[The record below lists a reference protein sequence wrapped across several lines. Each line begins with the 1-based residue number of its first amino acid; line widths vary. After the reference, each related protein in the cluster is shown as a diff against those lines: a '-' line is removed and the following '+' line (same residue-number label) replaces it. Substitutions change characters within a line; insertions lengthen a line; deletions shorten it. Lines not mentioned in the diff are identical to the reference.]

1 MQMTHPYLLAAVLAY
16 IAVVFWVAHRTGRNA
31 TNEGFFVGNRSSP
44 WPVVAF
50 GMIGTTLSGVTFVSV
65 PGAVGR
71 DGFTYFQVV
80 LGNFAGF
87 LVTAFVLLPLYY
99 RDRVTSIYHVL
110 QTRLGTGAHRTGAA
124 FFLLSR
130 TLGATARLYLVVNV
144 LQAMLLD
151 SYGVPFGITA
161 LAVVALIV
169 AYTFEGGVKT
179 IVWTDLLQT
188 ACMLAGVAIITW
200 IVLSRLGLDVAASLE
215 VMRQQGLSTIVSTDF
230 LRGDF
235 FLKQF
240 VAGLFIAMT
249 MTGMDQ
255 ELMQKNISVRT
266 LADSQKNMFAM
277 ATILLFVVLA
287 FLYLGGLL
295 HIYAEA
301 AGIPERGDRL
311 FPAVVMGSLP
321 PAVQLVFI
329 IALVSAL
336 FPSADGALTALTSSF
351 CVDLLGL
358 RERRDLDESA
368 ASRIRKRVHL
378 AFAALFLALVLGFH
392 ALASPSMI
400 TVILTIA
407 AYTYGPLLGLFA
419 FAMLARRHPRD
430 RWVPLVAIAAPLAC
444 YGIDHYQGAL
454 FGDYQVGLEILVLNG
469 ALMFA
474 GLWLISTPAKT
485 KSPTSV

>member
-1 MQMTHPYLLAAVLAY
+1 MTHPYLLAAVLAY
-16 IAVVFWVAHRTGRNA
+16 FALVFWVAHRTGRNA

-65 PGAVGR
+65 PGSVGR
-71 DGFTYFQVV
+71 EGFTYFQVV

-87 LVTAFVLLPLYY
+87 LATAFVLLPLYY
-99 RDRVTSIYHVL
+99 RERVTSIYHVL
-110 QTRLGTGAHRTGAA
+110 EIRLGAGAHRTGAA

-151 SYGVPFGITA
+151 SYGVPFAITS

-188 ACMLAGVAIITW
+188 ACMLAGVAIITASL
-200 IVLSRLGLDVAASLE
+200 LSRMGLDPASGFDA
-215 VMRQQGLSTIVSTDF
+215 MRGRGLATILSTDF
-230 LRGDF
+230 LRADF
-235 FLKQF
+235 FVKQF
-240 VAGLFIAMT
+240 IAGAFIALT

-266 LADSQKNMFAM
+266 LAGSQKNMAVM
-277 ATILLFVVLA
+277 SAILLVVVFA

-295 HIYAEA
+295 HLYAEA

-311 FPAVVMGSLP
+311 FPAVVMGYFPS
-321 PAVQLVFI
+321 AVQLVFI

-351 CVDLLGL
+351 CVDILGL
-358 RERRDLDESA
+358 GERRKLDDAA
-368 ASRIRKRVHL
+368 ASRLRKRVHL
-378 AFAALFLALVLGFH
+378 AFAAIFLALVLGFH
-392 ALASPSMI
+392 ALGSPSMI
-400 TVILTIA
+400 SVILTIA

-419 FAMLARRHPRD
+419 FAMLTKRRPAD
-430 RWVPLVAIAAPLAC
+430 RRVPLVAIAAPLAC
-444 YGIDHYQGAL
+444 YAVDHYQRAL
-454 FGDYQVGLEILVLNG
+454 FGDYEVGLEILVLNG
-469 ALMFA
+469 ALTFA
-474 GLWLISTPAKT
+474 GLWLISRRR
-485 KSPTSV
+485 S

>member
-1 MQMTHPYLLAAVLAY
+1 MTHPYLLAAVLAY
-16 IAVVFWVAHRTGRNA
+16 FALVFWVAHRTGRNA
-31 TNEGFFVGNRSSP
+31 TNEGFFVGARASP

-65 PGAVGR
+65 PGAVAR

-87 LVTAFVLLPLYY
+87 LAIAFVLLPIYY
-99 RDRVTSIYHVL
+99 RERVTSIYHVL
-110 QTRLGTGAHRTGAA
+110 GTRLGRGAHRTGAA

-130 TLGATARLYLVVNV
+130 TLGATARLYLVIAV
-144 LQAMLLD
+144 LQAALLD
-151 SYGVPFGITA
+151 AFGVPFA
-161 LAVVALIV
+161 LTSLVVIGLIV

-188 ACMLAGVAIITW
+188 TCMLAGLAILIAM
-200 IVLSRLGLDVAASLE
+200 VLSRLGLDFTASVGVL
-215 VMRQQGLSTIVSTDF
+215 RDHGLSRMFSTDA
-230 LRGDF
+230 LRADY
-235 FLKQF
+235 FLKHF
-240 VAGLFIAMT
+240 VAGLFIAVT

-266 LADSQKNMFAM
+266 LAGAQKNMAAM
-277 ATILLFVVLA
+277 ATILLVVVLA

-295 HIYAEA
+295 QLYAEA
-301 AGIPERGDRL
+301 AGIPERGDLL
-311 FPAVVMGSLP
+311 FPAVVMGHFP
-321 PAVQLVFI
+321 GVVQLVFI

-358 RERRDLDESA
+358 QERRDLDEAA
-368 ASRIRKRVHL
+368 ASRLRKRVHL
-378 AFAALFLALVLGFH
+378 AFAALFLLLVLGFH
-392 ALASPSMI
+392 ALGNPSMI
-400 TVILTIA
+400 TVILVVA

-419 FAMLARRHPRD
+419 FALLTRRRPRD
-430 RWVPLVAIAAPLAC
+430 GWVPVIAIAAPLLC
-444 YGIDHYQGAL
+444 YGVDHYQARF
-454 FGDYQVGLEILVLNG
+454 FGDYRVGLEILVLNG

-474 GLWLISTPAKT
+474 GLWLASTPRRPAD
-485 KSPTSV
+485 